1 MKKRVGWLVGL
12 LIVLL
17 LSACAGEEQAAN
29 ENSTA
34 DLVPQGKQAIETHAA
49 ESTNEEQQVGFEIA
63 GGVIEEAQNVPE
75 QEKQQ
80 IVQAFEQ
87 YIEAFNHENIDDYMA
102 RISENPKGFDYEAE
116 KEFVQETFEE
126 YDTKRTP
133 SDVTII
139 KYDEQEAQVF
149 ANLEIELEQHSTGG
163 KVTTNGRQVTVFTK
177 EDNNWLVTS
186 VYFIRD

>member
-1 MKKRVGWLVGL
+1 MKKRLGWLVSL
-12 LIVLL
+12 LIVTLL
-17 LSACAGEEQAAN
+17 TACAGDEPAAN

-34 DLVPQGKQAIETHAA
+34 DLVPQGQQAIETHAA
-49 ESTNEEQQVGFEIA
+49 KSTEEDTQVGFEMA

-75 QEKQQ
+75 QEKEQ

-87 YIEAFNHENIDDYMA
+87 YIEAFNQENIDDYMA
-102 RISENPKGFDYEAE
+102 RISENPKGFDYESE

-126 YDTKRTP
+126 YDTKRQP
-133 SDVTII
+133 SDITII

-149 ANLEIELEQHSTGG
+149 ANLAIELEQHSTGG
-163 KVTTNGRQVTVFTK
+163 KVATSGRQVTVFTK
-177 EDNNWLVTS
+177 ENNNWLVTS

>member
-1 MKKRVGWLVGL
+1 MLV
-12 LIVLL
+12 
-17 LSACAGEEQAAN
+17 SACAGDEPAES

-34 DLVPQGKQAIETHAA
+34 DLVPQGQPAIETHAA
-49 ESTNEEQQVGFEIA
+49 KSSDQETQVGFEMA

-75 QEKQQ
+75 QEREQ

-87 YIEAFNHENIDDYMA
+87 YIEAFNQENIDAYMA

-116 KEFVQETFEE
+116 KEFVKETFKE
-126 YDTKRTP
+126 YDTKRSP

-149 ANLEIELEQHSTGG
+149 ANLSIELEQHSTGG
-163 KVTTNGRQVTVFTK
+163 KVATNGRQVTVFTK
-177 EDNNWLVTS
+177 ENNEWLVTS